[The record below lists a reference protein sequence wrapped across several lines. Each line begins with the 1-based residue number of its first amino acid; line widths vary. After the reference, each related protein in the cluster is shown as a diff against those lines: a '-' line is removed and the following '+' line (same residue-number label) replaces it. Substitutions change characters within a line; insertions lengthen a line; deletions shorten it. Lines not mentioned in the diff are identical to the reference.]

1 MARPIPPDHPP
12 FTALPVRFVTVA
24 GANER
29 LAVHIAGRLGV
40 GRTPL
45 LCLPGYTRN
54 MTDFTEFAGLIRQRL
69 GPDWPV
75 VLVDLR
81 GRGRSG
87 DRARTGDYSS
97 MADAAD
103 VAELA
108 RALAIDRAI
117 VIGQGHGGQVAM
129 GLAALRPTLLAGSV
143 LIDAGPATA
152 ARSLI
157 RLRSNIQAIGAS
169 RGVAGITLMLRRMLA
184 ADYPDLPPEDLDR
197 LAQRGQWIDREGRAR
212 LLFDKA
218 LIDRLGEFEQD
229 DVLLPQWQLF
239 DLLAARPMLVVTS
252 ELTDQL
258 PRELLAEMAERAP
271 DAFRLAI
278 PGHGSPALLD
288 GDAEIAG
295 IATFIRE
302 VAASSARAA

>member
-1 MARPIPPDHPP
+1 MARPIPTDHPP
-12 FTALPVRFVTVA
+12 FAALPVRFVTVA

-29 LAVHIAGRLGV
+29 LAVHVAGRLGE

-81 GRGRSG
+81 GRGRSS
-87 DRARTGDYSS
+87 DRARAGDYSS
-97 MADAAD
+97 LADAAD
-103 VAELA
+103 IAELA
-108 RALAIDRAI
+108 RALAIDAAI

-129 GLAALRPTLLAGSV
+129 ALAALRPTLLAGSV

-169 RGVAGITLMLRRMLA
+169 RGVAGVTLMLRRMLA
-184 ADYPDLPPEDLDR
+184 ADYPDLPPEELDR
-197 LAQRGQWIDREGRAR
+197 LAQRGQRIDEGGRAQ

-218 LIDRLGEFEQD
+218 LIDRLAEFEQD

-239 DLLAARPMLVVTS
+239 DVIAARPLLVVTS

-271 DAFRLAI
+271 DAFRLAL
-278 PGHGSPALLD
+278 PGRGSPALLD
-288 GDAEIAG
+288 RDAELAG
-295 IATFIRE
+295 IAAFIRRI
-302 VAASSARAA
+302 ATPARAA

>member
-1 MARPIPPDHPP
+1 MARPIPTDHPP
-12 FTALPVRFVTVA
+12 FAALPVRFVTVA

-29 LAVHIAGRLGV
+29 LAVHVAGRLGA

-81 GRGRSG
+81 GRGRSS
-87 DRARTGDYSS
+87 DRARAGDYSS
-97 MADAAD
+97 LADAAD
-103 VAELA
+103 IAELA
-108 RALAIDRAI
+108 RALAIDTAI

-129 GLAALRPTLLAGSV
+129 ALAALRPTLLAGSV

-169 RGVAGITLMLRRMLA
+169 RGVAGVTLMLRRMLA
-184 ADYPDLPPEDLDR
+184 ADYPDLPPEELDR
-197 LAQRGQWIDREGRAR
+197 LAQRGQRIDEGGRAQ

-218 LIDRLGEFEQD
+218 LIDRLAEFEQD

-239 DLLAARPMLVVTS
+239 DVIAARPLLVVTS

-271 DAFRLAI
+271 DAFRLAL
-278 PGHGSPALLD
+278 PGRGSPALLD
-288 GDAEIAG
+288 RDAELAG
-295 IATFIRE
+295 IAAFIRRI
-302 VAASSARAA
+302 ATPARAA

>member
-12 FTALPVRFVTVA
+12 FAALPVRFMTVGGA
-24 GANER
+24 GAR
-29 LAVHIAGRLGV
+29 LAVHVAGRLGA

-54 MTDFTEFAGLIRQRL
+54 MTDFTEFAALIRQRL
-69 GPDWPV
+69 GPAWPV

-81 GRGRSG
+81 GRGRSS
-87 DRARTGDYSS
+87 DRARARDYSS
-97 MADAAD
+97 IADAAD

-108 RALAIDRAI
+108 RALAIDTAI

-129 GLAALRPTLLAGSV
+129 ALAAERPTLIAASV

-157 RLRSNIQAIGAS
+157 RLRSNIQAISAS

-197 LAQRGQWIDREGRAR
+197 LAQRAQRIDQEGRAR

-218 LIDRLGEFEQD
+218 LIERLAEFEQD
-229 DVLLPQWQLF
+229 DVFLPQWQLF
-239 DLLAARPMLVVTS
+239 DLLVGRPMLVVTS

-258 PRELLAEMAERAP
+258 PRELVVEMAERAP
-271 DAFRLAI
+271 DAFRLTI
-278 PGHGSPALLD
+278 PGRGSPALLD
-288 GDAEIAG
+288 REPEITG
-295 IATFIRE
+295 IATFIRD
-302 VAASSARAA
+302 VTAASARAA

>member
-1 MARPIPPDHPP
+1 MARPIPTDHPP
-12 FTALPVRFVTVA
+12 FAALPVRFVTVA

-29 LAVHIAGRLGV
+29 LAVHVAGRLGE

-81 GRGRSG
+81 GRGRSS
-87 DRARTGDYSS
+87 DRARAGDYSS
-97 MADAAD
+97 LADAAD
-103 VAELA
+103 IAELA
-108 RALAIDRAI
+108 RALAIDAAI

-129 GLAALRPTLLAGSV
+129 ALAALRPTLLAGSV

-169 RGVAGITLMLRRMLA
+169 RGVAGVTLMLRRMLA
-184 ADYPDLPPEDLDR
+184 ADYPDLPPEELDR
-197 LAQRGQWIDREGRAR
+197 LAQRGQRIDEGGRAQ

-218 LIDRLGEFEQD
+218 LIDRLAEFEQD

-239 DLLAARPMLVVTS
+239 DVIAARPLLVVTS

-271 DAFRLAI
+271 DAFRLAL
-278 PGHGSPALLD
+278 PGRGSPALLD
-288 GDAEIAG
+288 RDAELAG
-295 IATFIRE
+295 IATFIRRI
-302 VAASSARAA
+302 ATPARAA

>member
-1 MARPIPPDHPP
+1 MPRPIPPDHPP
-12 FTALPVRFVTVA
+12 FAALPVRFVTA
-24 GANER
+24 GGANER
-29 LAVHIAGRLGV
+29 LAVHIAGRLGEE
-40 GRTPL
+40 RPPL

-54 MTDFTEFAGLIRQRL
+54 MTDFTEFASLIRQRL

-81 GRGRSG
+81 GRGRSS
-87 DRARTGDYSS
+87 DRARAADYSS
-97 MADAAD
+97 LADAAD

-108 RALAIDRAI
+108 RALAIDKAI
-117 VIGQGHGGQVAM
+117 VVGQGHGGQVAM
-129 GLAALRPTLLAGSV
+129 ALAALRPTLLAGSV

-184 ADYPDLPPEDLDR
+184 ADYPDLPPEELDR
-197 LAQRGQWIDREGRAR
+197 LAQRGQRIDAEGRAQ
-212 LLFDKA
+212 LLFDRA
-218 LIDRLGEFEQD
+218 LIDRLAEFEQD

-239 DLLAARPMLVVTS
+239 DLLAGRPMLVVTS

-258 PRELLAEMAERAP
+258 PRELLAEMARRAP

-278 PGHGSPALLD
+278 PGRGSPALLD
-288 GDAEIAG
+288 RDTEIAA
-295 IATFIRE
+295 IATFVRRIT
-302 VAASSARAA
+302 ASSARAA

>member
-1 MARPIPPDHPP
+1 MARPIPTDHPP
-12 FTALPVRFVTVA
+12 FAALPVRLVTVA

-29 LAVHIAGRLGV
+29 LAVHVAGRLGE

-81 GRGRSG
+81 GRGRSS
-87 DRARTGDYSS
+87 DRARAGDYSS
-97 MADAAD
+97 LADAAD
-103 VAELA
+103 IAELA
-108 RALAIDRAI
+108 RALAIDAAI

-129 GLAALRPTLLAGSV
+129 ALAALRPTLLAGSV

-169 RGVAGITLMLRRMLA
+169 RGVAGVTLMLRRMLA
-184 ADYPDLPPEDLDR
+184 ADYPDLPPEELDR
-197 LAQRGQWIDREGRAR
+197 LAQRGQRIDEGGRAQ

-218 LIDRLGEFEQD
+218 LIDRLAEFEQD

-239 DLLAARPMLVVTS
+239 DVIAARPLLVVTS

-271 DAFRLAI
+271 DAFRLAL
-278 PGHGSPALLD
+278 PGRGSPALLD
-288 GDAEIAG
+288 RDAELAG
-295 IATFIRE
+295 IATFIRRI
-302 VAASSARAA
+302 ATPARAA